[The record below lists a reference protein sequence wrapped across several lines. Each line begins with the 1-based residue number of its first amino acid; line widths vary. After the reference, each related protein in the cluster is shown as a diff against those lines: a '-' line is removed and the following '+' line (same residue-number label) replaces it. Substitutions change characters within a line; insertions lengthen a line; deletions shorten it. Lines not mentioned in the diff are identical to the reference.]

1 MKISVITVCL
11 NCEKTIE
18 DTISSV
24 INQDYNDIEY
34 IIIDGKSEDNTVN
47 ILKKYEHK
55 IFKVISEKDHGIY
68 DGINKGIQLASGEI
82 ISLIHGNDVFSDS
95 NVLSRVALNFKKN
108 NDIDLLIGDIT
119 FKKNLMEKNTL
130 RYYSS
135 KSFKP
140 WMLRIGF
147 SPPHLSSFFTKKIL
161 SKIGPYDNQYKIAG
175 DFEYFV
181 RCFLKNNISFK
192 LISDCF
198 VTMSSGGLSGKNYKS
213 YLVSSLEINKALKKN
228 NYYSNIL
235 LTFMRFPLK
244 LIQFLVK

>member
-108 NDIDLLIGDIT
+108 NDIDLLIGDIA
-119 FKKNLMEKNTL
+119 FKKNK
-130 RYYSS
+130 
-135 KSFKP
+135 
-140 WMLRIGF
+140 
-147 SPPHLSSFFTKKIL
+147 
-161 SKIGPYDNQYKIAG
+161 Q
-175 DFEYFV
+175 
-181 RCFLKNNISFK
+181 
-192 LISDCF
+192 
-198 VTMSSGGLSGKNYKS
+198 
-213 YLVSSLEINKALKKN
+213 
-228 NYYSNIL
+228 L
-235 LTFMRFPLK
+235 LW
-244 LIQFLVK
+244 